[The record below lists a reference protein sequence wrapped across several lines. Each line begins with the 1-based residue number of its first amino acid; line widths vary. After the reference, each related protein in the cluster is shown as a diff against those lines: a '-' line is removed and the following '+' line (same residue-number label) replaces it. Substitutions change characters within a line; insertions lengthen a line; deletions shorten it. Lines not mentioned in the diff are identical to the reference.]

1 MSKSVLLDQLVEHTN
16 YVSVVP
22 QGEASWGLDAGGT
35 HESMQVQE
43 SSQAPKDPAP
53 LGVLEGLWE
62 IFISKKSKKMLKR
75 LRELLG
81 IKRRRA

>member
-22 QGEASWGLDAGGT
+22 QGEASWGRDAGGT

-53 LGVLEGLWE
+53 LGVPEGLRE
-62 IFISKKSKKMLKR
+62 IFISKKSKKVLKGMG
-75 LRELLG
+75 EIPG
-81 IKRRRA
+81 IEWPRA